1 MTTSSGTS
9 LASSKPAPEEAATRH
24 APAQPT
30 PRLAPKKVLYEQPLN
45 ERIRSFLR
53 LEYLFQQAAYH
64 LSLQSEWDSRATLTC
79 VL

>member
-9 LASSKPAPEEAATRH
+9 LASNKPTSDNAGTRH
-24 APAQPT
+24 APAQTT
-30 PRLAPKKVLYEQPLN
+30 PRLAPEKILYEQPLN

-64 LSLQSEWDSRATLTC
+64 LSRQSEWDSRATLT
-79 VL
+79 